1 MEGRKKE
8 ESVVSITWVCSFVSL
23 HIFKRFTQKTDMS
36 DLEQMEVTPNLKKNV
51 KGYEI
56 GIK

>member
-1 MEGRKKE
+1 MEGKKKE
-8 ESVVSITWVCSFVSL
+8 KSVVSITWVCSYVSL

-51 KGYEI
+51 KRY
-56 GIK
+56 